1 MGIFSWILVKSKKSL
16 KCEFSII
23 IIVVASKNG
32 MYFVIISSIDG
43 TQTSTSEILTIL
55 LTHKSILGVSFKQ
68 NREASNDFR
77 MKFIVE

>member
-1 MGIFSWILVKSKKSL
+1 
-16 KCEFSII
+16 
-23 IIVVASKNG
+23 